1 MSTAVGAPWARSERH
16 RSVPSRSPPSI
27 TSSRATSY
35 GRLARIVSRAS
46 SADKATSTDIPASA
60 SPRARLPATSGSS
73 STTSTRTVGIVFA
86 RTRRIVPASDSIPA
100 LVNDVI
106 AADGGVLIRRMR
118 DHPDDYALIVDWR
131 NRPHVREWWDP
142 DDPPLTLDGA
152 IEELR
157 PLTDGADA
165 NTAAIIEFEGAAVG
179 YLQFYPWDEETA
191 YLAEVGVTIPGG
203 AWGLDIFIGEDS
215 LVNQGI
221 GSRTVRPHRDPLV
234 SLHGRT

>member
-73 STTSTRTVGIVFA
+73 STTSTRTFGIVFA
-86 RTRRIVPASDSIPA
+86 RPRRIVPASDSIPA

-106 AADGGVLIRRMR
+106 AGDGGVVIRRMR

-142 DDPPLTLDGA
+142 DEPPLTVDGA

-157 PLTDGADA
+157 PLTQGSGA
-165 NTAAIIEFEGAAVG
+165 NTAAIIEFEGTAIG

-191 YLAEVGVTIPGG
+191 YLAEVGIAIPDG
-203 AWGLDIFIGEDS
+203 AWGLEILIGGKFFLNTAIS
-215 LVNQGI
+215 FR
-221 GSRTVRPHRDPLV
+221 SAC
-234 SLHGRT
+234 